1 MNYNRNK
8 MRNILIIISI
18 IIACS
23 SLIIIYLVVN
33 NNNNKIYN
41 RWNYISSEL
50 SKDGNVTSK
59 TGIYG
64 NDNYPYIEI
73 GKEKINICYYEDE
86 YVCQKVNYKLSGKK
100 LFVEQNDTFLSG
112 NYNIELHKKELFIIT
127 ENDGSNIIITSKYKK
142 SNK

>member
-59 TGIYG
+59 TGIYE

-112 NYNIELHKKELFIIT
+112 NFIIKLRNDELIITT
-127 ENDGSNIIITSKYKK
+127 ENDGSNILIATKYKRGK
-142 SNK
+142 